1 MFRLGKSRNG
11 QLLNDRCGWKTE
23 IGDDTFQ
30 AMKAAL
36 TKFACLDCR
45 KVFKRPS
52 NAARRMCPHFG
63 LEARR
68 VGSDFKAPTKDDAK
82 AWKVASFLLARGF
95 PYYRLGFAYLTSIA
109 DAEAFGVTHASEAV
123 SEQADGRNGWKADI
137 RDVAR
142 Q

>member
-1 MFRLGKSRNG
+1 MVKAGNG
-11 QLLNDRCGWKTE
+11 QLANDRCGWKTE

-36 TKFACLDCR
+36 TKFACPDCR

-63 LEARR
+63 LETRR
-68 VGSDFKAPTKDDAK
+68 AGSDFKAPAKDDAK
-82 AWKVASFLLARGF
+82 AWKLASFLLARGF
-95 PYYRLGFAYLTSIA
+95 PYYRLGFAYPTSIA
-109 DAEAFGVTHASEAV
+109 AEAFVVTHARKAV